1 MSSGYS
7 EEDIRRAAEI
17 REWLIKEISDRQEE
31 IERLRTTLSII
42 DNLLKQGSFRAA
54 ANLGFTT
61 TVPSTQAESAATAA
75 ATTTQIQQ
83 QQAARQTA
91 AQSTA
96 VKRPQ
101 QQQSQVGTAT
111 SPTLRPPSDGA
122 GSSSS
127 SGGSGDDDNK
137 NIKPL
142 KRVKDDFL
150 LANAE
155 ITSDAVV
162 IVPAPG
168 INLNSNTPPFKSF
181 FLNRILEGMKGK
193 DTEKVNQGA
202 LRETDALSYRVEE
215 GEDDSSGGGSTSSG
229 GGIIKRIVINKYR
242 DKERLQEIFN
252 TSAWVF
258 TRMLEKSG
266 SK

>member
-31 IERLRTTLSII
+31 VERLRTTLSII
-42 DNLLKQGSFRAA
+42 DNLLKQGSFKAA
-54 ANLGFTT
+54 ANLGF
-61 TVPSTQAESAATAA
+61 AAA
-75 ATTTQIQQ
+75 ATPTPAGPATATAEVEQQTRQTVEQPSAAKMQQQQ
-83 QQAARQTA
+83 QQAGA
-91 AQSTA
+91 AA
-96 VKRPQ
+96 
-101 QQQSQVGTAT
+101 A
-111 SPTLRPPSDGA
+111 PTLRATADNGVT
-122 GSSSS
+122 
-127 SGGSGDDDNK
+127 GGDNSR

-142 KRVKDDFL
+142 KRAKDDFL

-155 ITSDAVV
+155 ISPDAVV

-168 INLNSNTPPFKSF
+168 INLNANTPPFKSF
-181 FLNRILEGMKGK
+181 FLNRILEGMKNK
-193 DTEKVNQGA
+193 DAEKVSQGA
-202 LRETDALSYRVEE
+202 LSESDALNYKIEE
-215 GEDDSSGGGSTSSG
+215 DES

-242 DKERLQEIFN
+242 EKDRLQEIFN

-266 SK
+266 R

>member
-31 IERLRTTLSII
+31 VERLRTTLSII
-42 DNLLKQGSFRAA
+42 DNLLKQGSFKAA
-54 ANLGFTT
+54 ANLGF
-61 TVPSTQAESAATAA
+61 AAA
-75 ATTTQIQQ
+75 ATPTPAGPATTTATAEVEQQ
-83 QQAARQTA
+83 TRQTA
-91 AQSTA
+91 AQPSA
-96 VKRPQ
+96 AKMQ
-101 QQQSQVGTAT
+101 QQQQQAGAAAAAA
-111 SPTLRPPSDGA
+111 PTLRATADNGVT
-122 GSSSS
+122 
-127 SGGSGDDDNK
+127 GGDNSR

-142 KRVKDDFL
+142 KRAKDDFL

-155 ITSDAVV
+155 ISPDAVV

-168 INLNSNTPPFKSF
+168 INLNANTPPFKSF
-181 FLNRILEGMKGK
+181 FLNRILDGMKNK
-193 DTEKVNQGA
+193 DAEKVSQGA
-202 LRETDALSYRVEE
+202 LSESDALNYKIEE
-215 GEDDSSGGGSTSSG
+215 DES

-242 DKERLQEIFN
+242 EKDRLQEIFN

-266 SK
+266 R

>member
-31 IERLRTTLSII
+31 VERLRTTLSII
-42 DNLLKQGSFRAA
+42 DNLLKQGSFKAA
-54 ANLGFTT
+54 ANLGF
-61 TVPSTQAESAATAA
+61 AAA
-75 ATTTQIQQ
+75 ATPTPAGPATTTATAEVEQQ
-83 QQAARQTA
+83 TRQTA
-91 AQSTA
+91 AQPSA
-96 VKRPQ
+96 AKIQ
-101 QQQSQVGTAT
+101 QQQQQAGAAAA
-111 SPTLRPPSDGA
+111 PTLRATADNGVT
-122 GSSSS
+122 
-127 SGGSGDDDNK
+127 GGDNSR

-142 KRVKDDFL
+142 KRAKDDFL

-155 ITSDAVV
+155 ISPDAVV

-168 INLNSNTPPFKSF
+168 INLNANTPPFKSF
-181 FLNRILEGMKGK
+181 FLNRILEGMKNK
-193 DTEKVNQGA
+193 DAEKVSQGA
-202 LRETDALSYRVEE
+202 LSESDALNYKIEE
-215 GEDDSSGGGSTSSG
+215 DKS

-242 DKERLQEIFN
+242 EKDRLQEIFN

-266 SK
+266 R

>member
-31 IERLRTTLSII
+31 VERLRTTLSII
-42 DNLLKQGSFRAA
+42 DNLLKQGSFKAA
-54 ANLGFTT
+54 ANLGF
-61 TVPSTQAESAATAA
+61 AAA
-75 ATTTQIQQ
+75 ATPPTPAGPATTTATAEVEQQ
-83 QQAARQTA
+83 TRQTA
-91 AQSTA
+91 AQPSA
-96 VKRPQ
+96 AKMQ
-101 QQQSQVGTAT
+101 QQQQQAGAAA
-111 SPTLRPPSDGA
+111 PTLRATADNGMT
-122 GSSSS
+122 
-127 SGGSGDDDNK
+127 GGDNSR

-142 KRVKDDFL
+142 KRAKDDFL

-155 ITSDAVV
+155 ISPDAVV

-168 INLNSNTPPFKSF
+168 INLNANTPPFKSF
-181 FLNRILEGMKGK
+181 FLNRILEGMKNK
-193 DTEKVNQGA
+193 DAEKVSQGA
-202 LRETDALSYRVEE
+202 LSESDALNYKIEE
-215 GEDDSSGGGSTSSG
+215 DES

-242 DKERLQEIFN
+242 EKDRLQEIFN

-266 SK
+266 R